1 MSEVAGRGLG
11 QAHVRITGTGFG
23 QDRGGQ
29 TQGFHRGLPA
39 ADQGL
44 EPSFLIAVAD
54 VFDEA
59 EDLLIGRHRD
69 YGPGNIANGYPD
81 PLTALVVRMGDKM
94 ERIKNLLSSD
104 SPTYGERLRDSWL
117 DLANYGLI
125 GVMVIDGN
133 WPGVKASRDR

>member
-1 MSEVAGRGLG
+1 
-11 QAHVRITGTGFG
+11 
-23 QDRGGQ
+23 
-29 TQGFHRGLPA
+29 
-39 ADQGL
+39 
-44 EPSFLIAVAD
+44 

-69 YGPGNIANGYPD
+69 YGPGNVANGFPD
-81 PLTALVVRMGDKM
+81 PLSALVTRMGDKF
-94 ERIKNLLSSD
+94 ERIKNLLTTD
-104 SPTYGERLRDSWL
+104 GPTYGERLRDSWL

>member
-23 QDRGGQ
+23 QAGSGQ
-29 TQGFHRGLPA
+29 AKGFHRGLPA
-39 ADQGL
+39 ASQGL
-44 EPSFLIAVAD
+44 DPGFLIAVAN

-69 YGPGNIANGYPD
+69 YGPGNVANGFPD
-81 PLTALVVRMGDKM
+81 PLSALVTRMGDKF
-94 ERIKNLLSSD
+94 ERIKNLLTTD
-104 SPTYGERLRDSWL
+104 GPTYGERLRDSWI
-117 DLANYGLI
+117 DVANYGLI

-133 WPGVKASRDR
+133 WPGVKAARDR

>member
-23 QDRGGQ
+23 QAGSGQ
-29 TQGFHRGLPA
+29 ARGFHRGLPA

-44 EPSFLIAVAD
+44 DPGFLIAVAD
-54 VFDEA
+54 VFDQA

-104 SPTYGERLRDSWL
+104 HPTYGERLRDSWM

-133 WPGVKASRDR
+133 WPGAKGKP

>member
-1 MSEVAGRGLG
+1 MSEFAERGLAK
-11 QAHVRITGTGFG
+11 AHVRISGAGFD
-23 QDRGGQ
+23 QDRDRQEAGL
-29 TQGFHRGLPA
+29 HRRLPA

-44 EPSFLIAVAD
+44 DPGFLIAVAD

-69 YGPGNIANGYPD
+69 YGPGNVANGYPD

-104 SPTYGERLRDSWL
+104 HPTYGERLRDSWL
-117 DLANYGLI
+117 DLANYALI
-125 GVMVIDGN
+125 GVMCQDGK
-133 WPGVKASRDR
+133 WPGVKR

>member
-11 QAHVRITGTGFG
+11 TANVRLTGAWASENPPRQAERVHWRLPTSGE
-23 QDRGGQ
+23 
-29 TQGFHRGLPA
+29 GLS
-39 ADQGL
+39 
-44 EPSFLIAVAD
+44 PSFLIAVAN

-59 EDLLIGRHRD
+59 EDLMVGRHRD

-94 ERIKNLLSSD
+94 ERIKHLLSSD
-104 SPTYGERLRDSWL
+104 TPTYGERLRDSWM

-125 GVMVIDGN
+125 GVMCIDGT
-133 WPGVKASRDR
+133 WPGVKARK

>member
-1 MSEVAGRGLG
+1 MSDVAGRGLG
-11 QAHVRITGTGFG
+11 QAHVRVSGTGFG

-29 TQGFHRGLPA
+29 GAGLHRGIPA

-44 EPSFLIAVAD
+44 DPGFLIAVAN

-59 EDLLIGRHRD
+59 EDLMVGRHRD

-104 SPTYGERLRDSWL
+104 TPVYGERLRDSWM

-125 GVMVIDGN
+125 GVMCIDGD
-133 WPGVKASRDR
+133 WPGVKART